1 MKLNKYIFLCIAF
14 VLLCTKIYS
23 QNTFVKYFRYGNP
36 ESNCHGFDIKE
47 DNNGNLI
54 VLYRYFDLFSSKID
68 FGFFIL
74 NKFGD
79 SLDTKVFHLD
89 GDDYINNFEIDN
101 NSTIYASG
109 TRLNPTTLINEL
121 ALYKINFND
130 SVNNIYRR
138 YQNIDGN
145 YYGLHMLK
153 RDNSIYLTGSK
164 KGAFSSSD
172 FMIRKVGLNTLTKFD
187 STYSTILPE
196 TSYGSN
202 FTLDENLVLTGSS
215 QSGAPSQ
222 KSVLT
227 MKVDTN
233 GKEKWRTFTSMENL
247 AGATHCESRGNGVVQ
262 ATNGSYYIAG
272 VTDNWCDKD
281 MNNRGKNM
289 SLLIKL
295 DSNGNNVWIKKEK
308 FGNYTFQNYGD
319 IYFTPDG
326 NLLCIGEV
334 GKETPN
340 LPQTDDIQ
348 ILVTKYNLDGNVIWF
363 REYGKP
369 DFFEYD
375 YGSYIAKDGGIV
387 ITGRY
392 ENLYNP
398 FYDVQTYVMKLD
410 DCGCLIPNCDPNC
423 IASGIKESKKLHEI
437 KVYPNPATNKLS
449 IESNQNIDSYI
460 IYNLLGEKQ
469 LEGRYKDNID
479 ISMLS
484 NGMYLIQIENTTTF
498 STIKFIKE

>member
-1 MKLNKYIFLCIAF
+1 MRLNKHIFLCLAF
-14 VLLCTKIYS
+14 VLLCTSLYS

-36 ESNCHGFDIKE
+36 ESNCQAYDIKE

-54 VLYRYFDLFSSKID
+54 VLYRYLDLFSSKID
-68 FGFFIL
+68 FGFFTL

-89 GDDYINNFEIDN
+89 GDDYINKFEIDN
-101 NSTIYASG
+101 NNTIYASG

-153 RDNSIYLTGSK
+153 RENSIYLTGSK
-164 KGAFSSSD
+164 KGGLSSTD

-187 STYSTILPE
+187 STYSTMLPE

-233 GKEKWRTFTSMENL
+233 GTEQWRTFTSMENVG
-247 AGATHCESRGNGVVQ
+247 GATHCESWGNGVVQ
-262 ATNGSYYIAG
+262 ASNGSYYVAG
-272 VTDNWCDKD
+272 GTDNWCDTN

-295 DSNGNNVWIKKEK
+295 DSNGNNIWVKKEK
-308 FGNYTFQNYGD
+308 FESYTYQNY
-319 IYFTPDG
+319 IYIYNTSDG
-326 NLLCIGEV
+326 NLLCIGQT
-334 GKETPN
+334 GKEIPN
-340 LPQTDDIQ
+340 FPQSDDRQLLI
-348 ILVTKYNLDGNVIWF
+348 TKYDLNGNVIWF

-369 DFFEYD
+369 DFFEYS

-410 DCGCLIPNCDPNC
+410 DCGCLVPNCDPNC
-423 IASGIKESKKLHEI
+423 IASGISESKKQNEI
-437 KVYPNPATNKLS
+437 NVYPNPATNKLS
-449 IESNQNIDSYI
+449 IESTQDIKTYI

-469 LEGRYKDNID
+469 LEGSYNSSID
-479 ISMLS
+479 ISILAQ
-484 NGMYLIQIENTTTF
+484 GMYLIQLKSESTF
-498 STIKFIKE
+498 STSKFIKE